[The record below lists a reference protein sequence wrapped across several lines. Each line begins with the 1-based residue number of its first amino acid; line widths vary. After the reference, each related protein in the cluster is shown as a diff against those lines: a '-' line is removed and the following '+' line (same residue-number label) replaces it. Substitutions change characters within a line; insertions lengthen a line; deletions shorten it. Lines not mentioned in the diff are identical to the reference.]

1 MRCPFC
7 GQDDDKVI
15 DTRSSRGG
23 QSIRRRRECLACGRR
38 FTTYETVEEPELL
51 VIKRDGGREPFDR
64 DKVLAGVVKA
74 CEKRPVSRERI
85 EELVARLET
94 ELRNRLATEVASRE
108 IGEWL
113 MDELA
118 ELDEVAYVRF
128 ASVYRQF
135 TDSAQFAE
143 ELRRLTQTRRRRA
156 RRSGTK
162 KKEQREGPPL
172 FELDDRPP
180 RR

>member
-38 FTTYETVEEPELL
+38 FTTYETVEEPELY
-51 VIKRDGGREPFDR
+51 VVKSDGGREPFDR
-64 DKVLAGVVKA
+64 EKVLAGVVKA

-113 MDELA
+113 MAELA

-128 ASVYRQF
+128 ASVYRRF
-135 TDSAQFAE
+135 TDSSQFAE
-143 ELRRLTQTRRRRA
+143 ELRRLTQTRRAKR
-156 RRSGTK
+156 GGK
-162 KKEQREGPPL
+162 KKPKREGPPL
-172 FELDDRPP
+172 FELDDRSPS
-180 RR
+180 R